1 MNMFDK
7 RIELLEGLAL
17 AVKLKDKTVSKEA
30 AESIDFVEYN
40 DIPYVNELL
49 EKIDLKK
56 YPELKNYILD
66 IKDCGHYTN
75 LYLYFDNEFNY
86 KDNCDLEV
94 FGSKNISDFTNLVKK
109 IYDSENIEQVFAKYY
124 QLSIK
129 ISRVYNDIYKFD
141 KQKIREEYSLL
152 FNVPEEVTFDSK
164 ITILANGGFSA
175 SNGNELA
182 CIKGIGDNLKVL
194 KYKKEYSMVNLY
206 HEFAHY
212 FVNPI
217 VDKNISI
224 IPNKDFLLQEAIDNN
239 LPKTYQNINYVL
251 YESFVRALSII
262 YAKGKV
268 SDEGLK
274 NDINWFSSIG
284 FVRVEDIITIIEN
297 GMKNNKSFEDILK
310 TDLCQYFANVD
321 KNFGSS
327 QRSRN

>member
-49 EKIDLKK
+49 GKIDVEKYSELKK
-56 YPELKNYILD
+56 YILD
-66 IKDCGHYTN
+66 IKDCAYYTN

-86 KDNCDLEV
+86 KKNCNLEV
-94 FGSKNISDFTNLVKK
+94 FNSKNISDFTNLVKK
-109 IYDSENIEQVFAKYY
+109 IYDAENIEQVFAKYY

-152 FNVPEEVTFDSK
+152 FNVPENVAFDYK
-164 ITILANGGFSA
+164 ITMLANGGFS
-175 SNGNELA
+175 SSDDHYV
-182 CIKGIGDNLKVL
+182 IWVKGIGEDLSILEHKR
-194 KYKKEYSMVNLY
+194 ESIIVNLY
-206 HEFAHY
+206 HEYAHY
-212 FVNPI
+212 FVNPT
-217 VDKNISI
+217 VDKNFEL
-224 IPNKDFLLQEAIDNN
+224 IPNKEYLFQEAIENG
-239 LPKTYQNINYVL
+239 LPKVYQNINSMFCEY
-251 YESFVRALSII
+251 FVRAISVI
-262 YAKGKV
+262 YAKDKT
-268 SDEGLK
+268 SSK
-274 NDINWFSSIG
+274 NIETGINWFKDIG
-284 FVRVEDIITIIEN
+284 FVRVEDIIAIIEN
-297 GMKNNKSFEDILK
+297 GMKNSKSFEDILK

-327 QRSRN
+327 QRTRN